1 MILRLEGSTILIAD
15 DEAPIRELLY
25 DILAPEGATVRL
37 TGSGKEALAAIEHD
51 EPDVVILD
59 VRMPPPDGLAVLQTL
74 RTKGLDLPVLII
86 TAQDSS
92 TMTIE
97 AMQRGAY
104 DYLGKPFDPDEILHT
119 VQRAVEHR
127 RLTRRVLALERQVTS
142 DPRDIL
148 IGRSGALQQVYKLI
162 GRVAG
167 SDATVLITGESGTG
181 KELVAQVL
189 HRSSNRREGPFIAVN
204 CAALP
209 ETLLESELFGHEKGS
224 FTGAMARGV
233 GRFEQA
239 QSGTLFLDEIGDM
252 PLEAQTRLLRVL
264 QQGEYTT
271 VGGRTPIRADVRIIA
286 ATHRDLR
293 QLTRQGLF
301 REDLFYRLNVVPI
314 RLPPLRERTEDISA
328 LVRHFFAQAASEGL
342 PNKTLDQAAMERLR
356 TYRWPGNVRE
366 LENLVRRLAALYS
379 QETIGV
385 DAIEAELA
393 EAAPAQPSGE
403 ALGEENLGSAAERHL
418 RDYFAAH
425 KGGLPPAG
433 LYDRVLR
440 EIEKPLIQLSLSATR
455 GNQLKAAQLLGLNR
469 NTLRK
474 KVRELDIDVARGLK

>member
-15 DEAPIRELLY
+15 DEAPIRDLLY
-25 DILAPEGATVRL
+25 DILTPEGATVRL

-59 VRMPPPDGLAVLQTL
+59 VRMPPPDGLAVLQML

-148 IGRSGALQQVYKLI
+148 IGRSSALQQVYKLI

-224 FTGAMARGV
+224 FTGAMTQRK

-239 QSGTLFLDEIGDM
+239 AKGTLFLDEIGEVS
-252 PLEAQTRLLRVL
+252 PTTQKKLLRVL
-264 QQGEYTT
+264 QERTFER
-271 VGGRTPIRADVRIIA
+271 VGGNAPLKADVRVLA
-286 ATHRDLR
+286 ATNRNLLEEAR
-293 QLTRQGLF
+293 NGTF
-301 REDLFYRLNVVPI
+301 REDLYYRLNVVNIHMPA
-314 RLPPLRERTEDISA
+314 LRECKDDIPLLIDHFLHKHRFSTAAPARITEA
-328 LVRHFFAQAASEGL
+328 AFAAIM
-342 PNKTLDQAAMERLR
+342 DQE
-356 TYRWPGNVRE
+356 WPGNVRQ
-366 LENLVRRLAALYS
+366 LENTIERAVVMAQGGLIGPEHLLLSTGGVAREQILDGALARLISGADDLPTIMGNVRRRLIALAL
-379 QETIGV
+379 
-385 DAIEAELA
+385 
-393 EAAPAQPSGE
+393 
-403 ALGEENLGSAAERHL
+403 ER
-418 RDYFAAH
+418 
-425 KGGLPPAG
+425 
-433 LYDRVLR
+433 
-440 EIEKPLIQLSLSATR
+440 TR
-455 GNQLKAAQLLGLNR
+455 GDHPAAARLLGVSEHD
-469 NTLRK
+469 LRQT
-474 KVRELDIDVARGLK
+474 

>member
-224 FTGAMARGV
+224 FTGAMAQRK

-239 QSGTLFLDEIGDM
+239 AKGTLFLDEIGEVS
-252 PLEAQTRLLRVL
+252 PTTQKKLLRVL
-264 QQGEYTT
+264 QERTFER
-271 VGGRTPIRADVRIIA
+271 VGGNAPLKADVRVLA
-286 ATHRDLR
+286 ATNRNLLEEAR
-293 QLTRQGLF
+293 NGTF
-301 REDLFYRLNVVPI
+301 REDLYYRLNVVNIHMPA
-314 RLPPLRERTEDISA
+314 LRECKDDIPLLIDHFLHKHRFSTAAPARITEA
-328 LVRHFFAQAASEGL
+328 AFAAIM
-342 PNKTLDQAAMERLR
+342 DQE
-356 TYRWPGNVRE
+356 WPGNVRQ
-366 LENLVRRLAALYS
+366 LENTIERAVVLAQGGLIGPEHLLLSAGGVAREQILDGALARLIGGADDLPMIMGNVRRRLIALAL
-379 QETIGV
+379 
-385 DAIEAELA
+385 
-393 EAAPAQPSGE
+393 
-403 ALGEENLGSAAERHL
+403 ER
-418 RDYFAAH
+418 
-425 KGGLPPAG
+425 
-433 LYDRVLR
+433 
-440 EIEKPLIQLSLSATR
+440 TR
-455 GNQLKAAQLLGLNR
+455 GDHPAAARLLGVSEHDLGQ
-469 NTLRK
+469 
-474 KVRELDIDVARGLK
+474 V

>member
-1 MILRLEGSTILIAD
+1 MTLRLEGSTILIAD

-59 VRMPPPDGLAVLQTL
+59 VRMPPPDGLAVLQIL

-148 IGRSGALQQVYKLI
+148 IGRSSALQQVYKLI

-224 FTGAMARGV
+224 FTGAMAQRK

-239 QSGTLFLDEIGDM
+239 AKGTLFLDEIGEVS
-252 PLEAQTRLLRVL
+252 PTTQKKLLRVL
-264 QQGEYTT
+264 QERTFER
-271 VGGRTPIRADVRIIA
+271 VGGNAPLRADVRVLA
-286 ATHRDLR
+286 ATNRNLLEEAR
-293 QLTRQGLF
+293 NGTF
-301 REDLFYRLNVVPI
+301 REDLYYRLNVVNIHMPA
-314 RLPPLRERTEDISA
+314 LRECKDDIPLLIDHFLHKHRFSTAAPARITEA
-328 LVRHFFAQAASEGL
+328 AFAAIM
-342 PNKTLDQAAMERLR
+342 DQE
-356 TYRWPGNVRE
+356 WPGNVRQ
-366 LENLVRRLAALYS
+366 LENTIERAVVLAQGGLIGPEHLLLSAGGVAREQILDGALARLIGGADDLPMIMGNVRRRLIALAL
-379 QETIGV
+379 
-385 DAIEAELA
+385 
-393 EAAPAQPSGE
+393 
-403 ALGEENLGSAAERHL
+403 ER
-418 RDYFAAH
+418 
-425 KGGLPPAG
+425 
-433 LYDRVLR
+433 
-440 EIEKPLIQLSLSATR
+440 TR
-455 GNQLKAAQLLGLNR
+455 GDHPAAARLLGVSEHDLGQ
-469 NTLRK
+469 
-474 KVRELDIDVARGLK
+474 V

>member
-1 MILRLEGSTILIAD
+1 MTLRLEGSTILIAD

-59 VRMPPPDGLAVLQTL
+59 VRMPPPDGLAVLQIL

-148 IGRSGALQQVYKLI
+148 IGRSSALQQVYKLI

-224 FTGAMARGV
+224 FTGAMAQRK

-239 QSGTLFLDEIGDM
+239 AKGTLFLDEIGEVS
-252 PLEAQTRLLRVL
+252 PTTQKKLLRVL
-264 QQGEYTT
+264 QERTFER
-271 VGGRTPIRADVRIIA
+271 VGGNAPLKADVRVLA
-286 ATHRDLR
+286 ATNRNLLEEAR
-293 QLTRQGLF
+293 NGTF
-301 REDLFYRLNVVPI
+301 REDLYYRLNVVNIHMPA
-314 RLPPLRERTEDISA
+314 LRECKDDIPLLIDHFLHKHRFSTAAPARITEA
-328 LVRHFFAQAASEGL
+328 AFAAIM
-342 PNKTLDQAAMERLR
+342 DQE
-356 TYRWPGNVRE
+356 WPGNVRQ
-366 LENLVRRLAALYS
+366 LENTIERAVVMAQGGLIGPEHLLLSAGSVAREQILDGALARLIGGSDDLPAIMGNVRRRLIALAL
-379 QETIGV
+379 
-385 DAIEAELA
+385 
-393 EAAPAQPSGE
+393 
-403 ALGEENLGSAAERHL
+403 ER
-418 RDYFAAH
+418 
-425 KGGLPPAG
+425 
-433 LYDRVLR
+433 
-440 EIEKPLIQLSLSATR
+440 TR
-455 GNQLKAAQLLGLNR
+455 GDHPAAARLLGVSEHDLER
-469 NTLRK
+469 
-474 KVRELDIDVARGLK
+474 V

>member
-15 DEAPIRELLY
+15 DEASIRELLY

-59 VRMPPPDGLAVLQTL
+59 VRMPPPDGLAVLQML

-148 IGRSGALQQVYKLI
+148 IGRSSALQQVYKLI

-209 ETLLESELFGHEKGS
+209 EMLLESELFGHEKGS
-224 FTGAMARGV
+224 FTGAITQRK

-239 QSGTLFLDEIGDM
+239 AKGTLFLDEIGEIS
-252 PLEAQTRLLRVL
+252 PTTQKKLLRVL
-264 QQGEYTT
+264 QERTFER
-271 VGGRTPIRADVRIIA
+271 VGGNALLKADVRVLA
-286 ATHRDLR
+286 ATNRNLLEEAR
-293 QLTRQGLF
+293 NGTF
-301 REDLFYRLNVVPI
+301 REDLYYRLNVVNIHMPA
-314 RLPPLRERTEDISA
+314 LRECKDDIPLLIDHFLHKHRFSTAAPARITEA
-328 LVRHFFAQAASEGL
+328 AFAAIM
-342 PNKTLDQAAMERLR
+342 DQE
-356 TYRWPGNVRE
+356 WPGNVRQ
-366 LENLVRRLAALYS
+366 LENTIERAVVLAQGGLIGPEHLLLNAGGVAREQILDGALARLIGGADDLPTIMENVRRRLIALAL
-379 QETIGV
+379 
-385 DAIEAELA
+385 
-393 EAAPAQPSGE
+393 
-403 ALGEENLGSAAERHL
+403 ER
-418 RDYFAAH
+418 
-425 KGGLPPAG
+425 
-433 LYDRVLR
+433 
-440 EIEKPLIQLSLSATR
+440 TR
-455 GNQLKAAQLLGLNR
+455 GDHPAAARLLGVSEHDLER
-469 NTLRK
+469 
-474 KVRELDIDVARGLK
+474 A